1 MANCIH
7 LASGDEFLATA
18 KAKALLEEFLPPP
31 QDPLALEVID
41 GRCDTADQAVEAVGR
56 CMEALAT
63 LGFFGARKGVW
74 FRWVNFLTD
83 TPVGKVER
91 VKAALGRLAEMLK
104 RGLPP
109 EVALVITAEQ
119 VDKRYAFYRAIAEVG
134 AFHDLAVT
142 DKRGAGQ
149 DQIRHILEDCLT
161 SHGLQMRAEVQQ
173 SFLERVGADMR
184 TLTTEVAKLAAY
196 AGTRRALTVAD
207 LDAVTSWSKDAAAWD
222 IQDAF
227 GRRDMPGCLAVMR
240 RLLFQRETPMAM
252 IALLEAR
259 IRDLIVYREAMDRGW
274 LRLVAGARNATWG
287 TMPPEG
293 ESLLV
298 TALGRD
304 YRSIHPFRLKLL
316 VEQAAGFSLAEL
328 RRCQR
333 TAAAAHRQLV
343 TSSLP
348 ATLILDMMVIRA
360 LQPARGRAASA
371 RNAQTAPRR

>member
-1 MANCIH
+1 
-7 LASGDEFLATA
+7 
-18 KAKALLEEFLPPP
+18 
-31 QDPLALEVID
+31 
-41 GRCDTADQAVEAVGR
+41 
-56 CMEALAT
+56 
-63 LGFFGARKGVW
+63 
-74 FRWVNFLTD
+74 
-83 TPVGKVER
+83 
-91 VKAALGRLAEMLK
+91 
-104 RGLPP
+104 
-109 EVALVITAEQ
+109 
-119 VDKRYAFYRAIAEVG
+119 
-134 AFHDLAVT
+134 
-142 DKRGAGQ
+142 
-149 DQIRHILEDCLT
+149 
-161 SHGLQMRAEVQQ
+161 
-173 SFLERVGADMR
+173 
-184 TLTTEVAKLAAY
+184 
-196 AGTRRALTVAD
+196 
-207 LDAVTSWSKDAAAWD
+207 
-222 IQDAF
+222 
-227 GRRDMPGCLAVMR
+227 MPGCLAVMR